1 MIKLALSETLTRI
14 RTSLGL
20 RLKFK
25 TLFMSDETNN
35 DELRIRGLILVD
47 VRFDHVT
54 QTVHHVILYAPLI
67 GCVIEPQSI
76 ACDQYTLILLV
87 VIAS

>member
-54 QTVHHVILYAPLI
+54 QTVHVIIYAPLI
-67 GCVIEPQSI
+67 GCAIEPQSI